1 VDGARKSTTQLDTFV
16 TWARRVIF
24 VLIIVGIGLPL
35 LAAAWTPRL
44 FFLPLLFAGI
54 VLFLGELACW
64 SHRLRTPLLLIVV
77 AIRVVCTNAV
87 SHFHDVRWIEGAA
100 PEHATRQIAFA
111 TAVDRWMAA
120 NDCAGQVDKCPRP
133 ILIAGAGG
141 ASRAAFLT
149 ASVVGALLDL
159 DNHD

>member
-1 VDGARKSTTQLDTFV
+1 
-16 TWARRVIF
+16 
-24 VLIIVGIGLPL
+24 
-35 LAAAWTPRL
+35 
-44 FFLPLLFAGI
+44 
-54 VLFLGELACW
+54 
-64 SHRLRTPLLLIVV
+64 RTPLLLIVV
-77 AIRVVCTNAV
+77 AISVICTNAV

-100 PEHATRQIAFA
+100 PDHTTRQIAFA

-120 NDCAGQVDKCPRP
+120 NNCAGQVEKCPRP

-159 DNHD
+159 DNHDLAAEVGHVRPRIFAMSTVSGSSVGAAVIRAALTDASERPNPELPPCIQEGT